1 MYPIA
6 FILTSIY
13 FYLLLFTSIYFY
25 LLLVAGTGFE
35 PMTSGL

>member
-6 FILTSIY
+6 FIL
-13 FYLLLFTSIYFY
+13 TSIYFY